1 VFLRLRASTRRA
13 DTSVLRLSV
22 ASLGVHLAL
31 ISSGVYALKS
41 VGRNAGSVVADTTLV
56 FLESPQL
63 ARLEQAL
70 QLDVPLKGFQTLL
83 APPQIPTN
91 IPPVDLQQHFD
102 PKDYSGTGVEGGRAS
117 GAAPSDSQVYTA
129 SAVEEAP
136 ALLSPPPA
144 YPELLRQAGIQG
156 HLLLQGI
163 VDTAG
168 RIEPSSIKILK
179 SPNPGFNLATKRW
192 ALEARFRPA
201 RLQGRAVRVLVNLPV
216 EFTTLTTIP
225 GG

>member
-1 VFLRLRASTRRA
+1 
-13 DTSVLRLSV
+13 V
-22 ASLGVHLAL
+22 AL
-31 ISSGVYALKS
+31 YALRS

-56 FLESPQL
+56 FLESPQFTPL
-63 ARLEQAL
+63 QQPL
-70 QLDVPLKGFQTLL
+70 QLDMPLKEFETIV
-83 APPQIPTN
+83 APPQIPTS

-102 PKDYSGTGVEGGRAS
+102 PRDYSGTGVEGGRAS

-129 SAVEEAP
+129 SAVEEVP

-144 YPELLRQAGIQG
+144 YPELLRQAGIKG

-179 SPNPGFNLATKRW
+179 SAHPAFNLATKRW
-192 ALEARFRPA
+192 ALDARFRPA

-216 EFTTLTTIP
+216 EFTALTAP